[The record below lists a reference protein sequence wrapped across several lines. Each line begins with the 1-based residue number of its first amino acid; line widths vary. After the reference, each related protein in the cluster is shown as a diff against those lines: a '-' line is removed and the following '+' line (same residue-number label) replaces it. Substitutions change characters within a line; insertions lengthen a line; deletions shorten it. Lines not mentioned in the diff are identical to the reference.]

1 MGTQPRASAPVRVA
15 LVAIL
20 IFTACGGSGGKPSAN
35 HSPAASASPGAG
47 ASATAVTTRAGGPSP
62 RPVNGAYGVLVS
74 SQASSP
80 YTVALI
86 GVDGR
91 VAATAEASTPPIT
104 NCGSAAAAPYP
115 LPVSTSNT
123 RVYFMDAA
131 GVIHFLGPAGDSGTV
146 TSVPAPSSSR
156 RATFAVSPDD
166 RRIAVVVAT
175 YSSTGAST
183 SLYVEDLNGG
193 GNRVNLFSETGVRT
207 LWAVGWRGTN
217 NLVLGVVVSCTQ
229 GGGAFCCSVRELHVV
244 DPATATRRFTLGSYS
259 TCPIAGPA
267 SPSGV
272 VCENSSSQATWQNWT
287 AGTVRSLA
295 INGPTAAFVSP
306 KGGFVAMVDSTGT
319 SFTIGAPSISQMF
332 ACTWIDDT
340 HVMSGGDPQ
349 HQPRV
354 VEVVSSTVVPVAAQ
368 GDCGGRIPGGL

>member
-1 MGTQPRASAPVRVA
+1 MRAAVVA
-15 LVAIL
+15 TLL
-20 IFTACGGSGGKPSAN
+20 FSACGGSGGNTTAN
-35 HSPAASASPGAG
+35 HSPAGSTTPSAAP
-47 ASATAVTTRAGGPSP
+47 SAAATPSGSAPSP
-62 RPVNGAYGVLVS
+62 KPITGAYGVLVS

-80 YTVALI
+80 YTIALI

-104 NCGSAAAAPYP
+104 NCGSSAAAPYP
-115 LPVSTSNT
+115 LPVSTSDT

-131 GVIHFLGPAGDSGTV
+131 GVIHFLGPAGDTGRA
-146 TSVPAPSSSR
+146 TSVPAPTSSR

-183 SLYVEDLNGG
+183 SLYVEDLIG
-193 GNRVNLFSETGVRT
+193 GNRINLFSETGSRT
-207 LWAVGWRGTN
+207 LWAVGWHGTN
-217 NLVLGVVVSCTQ
+217 NLVVGVVVSCTQ
-229 GGGAFCCSVRELHVV
+229 GGGPFCCAVRELHVV
-244 DPATATRRFTLGSYS
+244 DPATANRRFTLGNYS
-259 TCPIAGPA
+259 SCPIAGPA
-267 SPSGV
+267 SPAGI
-272 VCENSSSQATWQNWT
+272 VCENSESSATWQSWT
-287 AGTVRSLA
+287 AGNVRSLA

-319 SFTIGAPSISQMF
+319 NFTIGAPSISQMF

-349 HQPRV
+349 HQPRIAQ
-354 VEVVSSTVVPVAAQ
+354 VVSSTIVPVAAS